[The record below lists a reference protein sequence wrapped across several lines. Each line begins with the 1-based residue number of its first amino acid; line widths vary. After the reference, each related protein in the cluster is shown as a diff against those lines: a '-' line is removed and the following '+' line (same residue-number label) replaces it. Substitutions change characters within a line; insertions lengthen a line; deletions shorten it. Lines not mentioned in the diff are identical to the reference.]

1 MGLKNPDAVKGLHHL
16 LLKAV
21 PPNKY
26 GNKTVLFLAELI
38 PCHRAAITK
47 WIKNE
52 RITPEKALR
61 LVEISK
67 IQGFDKQGKPVLGE
81 ARISRAELDPYV
93 YNV

>member
-1 MGLKNPDAVKGLHHL
+1 MGLKNPETVEGLHYL

-21 PPNKY
+21 PANPY
-26 GNKTVLFLAELI
+26 GNKTIDFLAGLI

-47 WIKNE
+47 WIKNQ

-61 LVEISK
+61 LVEISR
-67 IQGFDKQGKPVLGE
+67 IQGFDEDGKPILGQ
-81 ARISRAELDPYV
+81 ARISRDDLDPFV